1 MLVEPTNTSIVLLNE
16 INKRILENKSVYD
29 QDILNELCS
38 IQYHGVVCRNFEYKE
53 VADGKWYYL
62 SDKDHS
68 LMRPYIVN
76 NNFYVGLKNK
86 EARQAINGLW
96 FLTRSGHCSIEKVE
110 RARKRHL
117 E

>member
-38 IQYHGVVCRNFEYKE
+38 IQYHGVVCRNFEYKKSQMGNGE
-53 VADGKWYYL
+53 PYYL

-76 NNFYVGLKNK
+76 NNFYVGY
-86 EARQAINGLW
+86 
-96 FLTRSGHCSIEKVE
+96 EKQGGSPGQ
-110 RARKRHL
+110 
-117 E
+117 

>member
-29 QDILNELCS
+29 QVILM
-38 IQYHGVVCRNFEYKE
+38 
-53 VADGKWYYL
+53 YYL

-76 NNFYVGLKNK
+76 NNFYVGLKT
-86 EARQAINGLW
+86 RGLAINGLW